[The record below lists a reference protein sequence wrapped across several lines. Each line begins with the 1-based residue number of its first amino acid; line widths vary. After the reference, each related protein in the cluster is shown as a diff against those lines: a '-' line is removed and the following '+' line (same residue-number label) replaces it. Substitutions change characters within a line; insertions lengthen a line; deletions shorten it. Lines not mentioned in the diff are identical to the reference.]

1 MRELVSSEL
10 ILIGSDVVKPVS
22 TSTCCFISL
31 ADAGKERSSP
41 EKGKK
46 LFLPLPISDPT
57 SCRHQNSR
65 SQFIGEYFFYTS
77 VPPLLSLLSVK
88 VTLNTAGIVLLFGV
102 ILAHEDAFSKCV
114 DFFADV
120 VGNKTFFHEIP
131 LFISNLMRLTASCT
145 IV

>member
-1 MRELVSSEL
+1 MCERACDARSTEL

-65 SQFIGEYFFYTS
+65 SQFIGEYFLNTLVQS
-77 VPPLLSLLSVK
+77 LPSLLSVK
-88 VTLNTAGIVLLFGV
+88 VTLNTVFLCCLV
-102 ILAHEDAFSKCV
+102 
-114 DFFADV
+114 
-120 VGNKTFFHEIP
+120 
-131 LFISNLMRLTASCT
+131 
-145 IV
+145 

>member
-31 ADAGKERSSP
+31 ADAGNEERSSP

-65 SQFIGEYFFYTS
+65 SHFIGKYFSNTS
-77 VPPLLSLLSVK
+77 VPSLLSLLSVK

-120 VGNKTFFHEIP
+120 EVGGED
-131 LFISNLMRLTASCT
+131 
-145 IV
+145 

>member
-1 MRELVSSEL
+1 MCERASDASSTEL
-10 ILIGSDVVKPVS
+10 ILIGSDVLKPVS

-31 ADAGKERSSP
+31 ADGGKERERSSP

-46 LFLPLPISDPT
+46 LFLPFPISDPT

-77 VPPLLSLLSVK
+77 VAPLLSLLSVK

-120 VGNKTFFHEIP
+120 EVGGED
-131 LFISNLMRLTASCT
+131 
-145 IV
+145 